1 MFQWFHRNPFK
12 ASGTPNF
19 DLGPVA
25 ADIPSRMYLNYMQ
38 ERRATLI
45 RCLSDLTC
53 TRASVVEAANQYI
66 ALLLGFAT
74 SPDSRDVMADEIDSD
89 YDEKSDD
96 EIPESGANDATAKTK
111 KEEKELKKKE
121 KEAKKAQRAEAAAA
135 NHKKFQS
142 LRRLVEYTW
151 TDSLD
156 VKHKFPISLRDANY
170 ELIGM
175 CFNLALW
182 FSKHA
187 AKVAS
192 SSNIETEQAVDV
204 HKSLRNAAG
213 LFEYIKKNLLP
224 NMSGKFEKG
233 SDLDPIVLESY
244 ILQSLAEAQEVA
256 IARAIELK
264 HDPGIIAALASE
276 TATLYE
282 KCSKYCRYNL
292 FECIFRSLSKFG
304 LQNMPEGLVSKWR
317 AYCIFKT
324 ACFRAYVSFFLKIL
338 FLASHYQGK

>member
-1 MFQWFHRNPFK
+1 MSQWFHRNAFK
-12 ASGTPNF
+12 ASGNPNF

-38 ERRATLI
+38 EKRAALM

-53 TRASVVEAANQYI
+53 TRASVIEAANQYI
-66 ALLLGFAT
+66 AFLLGFAT
-74 SPDSRDVMADEIDSD
+74 SPDTGDAMADESDSDSDDKSDEPTPIDSTIKD
-89 YDEKSDD
+89 KQ
-96 EIPESGANDATAKTK
+96 
-111 KEEKELKKKE
+111 EEKELKKKE
-121 KEAKKAQRAEAAAA
+121 KEAKKAKKAEAAAA
-135 NHKKFQS
+135 IQKKSQS
-142 LRRLVEYTW
+142 LRRLIEYTW

-170 ELIGM
+170 ELIGI

-192 SSNIETEQAVDV
+192 SNTVETEQAVDV

-213 LFEYIKKNLLP
+213 LFDHIKNNLLP

-233 SDLDPIVLESY
+233 SDLDPIVIESY
-244 ILQSLAEAQEVA
+244 ILQSLAEAQEVT

-276 TATLYE
+276 TASLYE
-282 KCSKYCRYNL
+282 KCSKH
-292 FECIFRSLSKFG
+292 
-304 LQNMPEGLVSKWR
+304 
-317 AYCIFKT
+317 
-324 ACFRAYVSFFLKIL
+324 FLYHL
-338 FLASHYQGK
+338 R

>member
-25 ADIPSRMYLNYMQ
+25 ADIPSRIYLNYMQ

-66 ALLLGFAT
+66 AFLLGFST
-74 SPDSRDVMADEIDSD
+74 SPDARDVMADEIDSD
-89 YDEKSDD
+89 DDEKSDD

-121 KEAKKAQRAEAAAA
+121 KEAKKAQRAEAAAV
-135 NHKKFQS
+135 NQKKFQS

-156 VKHKFPISLRDANY
+156 VKHKFPMFVSYVFLLPLFRSLRDANY
-170 ELIGM
+170 ELIGI

-192 SSNIETEQAVDV
+192 SS
-204 HKSLRNAAG
+204 K
-213 LFEYIKKNLLP
+213 
-224 NMSGKFEKG
+224 
-233 SDLDPIVLESY
+233 
-244 ILQSLAEAQEVA
+244 
-256 IARAIELK
+256 
-264 HDPGIIAALASE
+264 
-276 TATLYE
+276 
-282 KCSKYCRYNL
+282 
-292 FECIFRSLSKFG
+292 
-304 LQNMPEGLVSKWR
+304 
-317 AYCIFKT
+317 
-324 ACFRAYVSFFLKIL
+324 
-338 FLASHYQGK
+338 

>member
-1 MFQWFHRNPFK
+1 MSQWFHRNPFK
-12 ASGTPNF
+12 ASGVPNF

-25 ADIPSRMYLNYMQ
+25 ADIPSRMYMNYMQ

-66 ALLLGFAT
+66 AFLLGFAT
-74 SPDSRDVMADEIDSD
+74 APDTGDAMADLESDSD
-89 YDEKSDD
+89 GGSDNDETPAAEASDTTVKS
-96 EIPESGANDATAKTK
+96 K
-111 KEEKELKKKE
+111 KEERENKKKE
-121 KEAKKAQRAEAAAA
+121 KAAKMAEASAAVQ
-135 NHKKFQS
+135 KKFQS

-156 VKHKFPISLRDANY
+156 VKHKFPISKRDANY
-170 ELIGM
+170 ELIGI
-175 CFNLALW
+175 CYNLALW

-192 SSNIETEQAVDV
+192 SNNIETEQAVDV

-213 LFEYIKKNLLP
+213 LFDYIKKSLLP
-224 NMSGKFEKG
+224 KMTGKIEKG

-244 ILQSLAEAQEVA
+244 ILQSLAEAQEVT

-264 HDPGIIAALASE
+264 HDPGLIAALASE
-276 TATLYE
+276 TANLYE
-282 KCSKYCRYNL
+282 KCR
-292 FECIFRSLSKFG
+292 E
-304 LQNMPEGLVSKWR
+304 
-317 AYCIFKT
+317 
-324 ACFRAYVSFFLKIL
+324 FLLRNRLI
-338 FLASHYQGK
+338 Y